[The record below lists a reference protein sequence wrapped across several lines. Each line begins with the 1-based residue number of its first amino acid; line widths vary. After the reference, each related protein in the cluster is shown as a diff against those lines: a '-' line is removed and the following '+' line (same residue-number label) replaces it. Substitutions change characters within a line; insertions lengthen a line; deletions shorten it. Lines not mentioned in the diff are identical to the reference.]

1 LLIIVSSCGVA
12 VAIVCGD
19 VACGT
24 IVCDDA
30 VVLGVVIVVFDVVL
44 GVVAV
49 VFDVDWPAS
58 DNDDDPELPEWLL
71 SPA

>member
-19 VACGT
+19 VACGA

-30 VVLGVVIVVFDVVL
+30 VVFAIVFGVVL
-44 GVVAV
+44 GVARA
-49 VFDVDWPAS
+49 AS

-71 SPA
+71 SPS